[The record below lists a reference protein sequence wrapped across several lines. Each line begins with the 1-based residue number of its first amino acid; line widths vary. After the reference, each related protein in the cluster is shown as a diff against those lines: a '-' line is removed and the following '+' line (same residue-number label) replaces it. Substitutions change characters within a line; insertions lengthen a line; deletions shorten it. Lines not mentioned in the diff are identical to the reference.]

1 MKIEIDEQK
10 ILTEILE
17 RDGSVHQKIKD
28 TVERNLVDTMV
39 GEIESQYLKN
49 SWRGVTDSI
58 EETVLERIKEKQNE
72 IIKKILS
79 DFYDDYRFGRKES
92 QMLEKLKAFISGEV
106 YPKKRLKKEIK
117 KEI

>member
-1 MKIEIDEQK
+1 MKIEINEQK

-39 GEIESQYLKN
+39 NQIESKYLKN
-49 SWRGVTDSI
+49 SWKGITDSI
-58 EETVLERIKEKQNE
+58 EDQVLETIKEKQE
-72 IIKKILS
+72 EMVKKILR
-79 DFYDDYRFGRKES
+79 DFYDDYRYGKKES

-106 YPKKRLKKEIK
+106 YPKPRALKKK
-117 KEI
+117 L